1 MKVKWLGHA
10 SFLITADNGTR
21 VITDPYQSSADGGMV
36 GYAKINESADV
47 VAVSHEHGDHNYVS
61 DVSGN
66 PAVVR
71 GVGSHQAAG
80 IDFRGV
86 ESYHDTA
93 QGAQRGPNTLF
104 CFTVDDVRICHL
116 GDLGHQLSQATLDEI
131 GEVDLLLAVAGG
143 GPTIDLPEL
152 NQLVENI
159 SPSVVI
165 PMHFTNENCTYT
177 RYTADDFALGK
188 ASVRRPASSETSLS
202 PSQLPQ
208 TTEVV
213 ILDHAL

>member
-1 MKVKWLGHA
+1 MKIKWLGHA

-21 VITDPYQSSADGGMV
+21 IITDPYQSSADGGMV

-47 VAVSHEHGDHNYVS
+47 VTVSHEHGDHNYVS

-66 PAVVR
+66 PVIVR
-71 GVGSHQAAG
+71 SVGSQQVAG
-80 IDFRGV
+80 IDIRGV

-93 QGAQRGPNTLF
+93 QGAQRGLNTLF

-131 GEVDLLLAVAGG
+131 GMVDLLLAVAGG
-143 GPTIDLPEL
+143 GPTIDLPDL
-152 NQLVENI
+152 NRLVENI
-159 SPSVVI
+159 SPRVVI

-177 RYTADDFALGK
+177 RYTADDFARGK
-188 ASVRRPASSETSLS
+188 ASVRQSDSSETELS
-202 PSQLPQ
+202 PSLLPQ
-208 TTEVV
+208 ATEVV